1 MQSILRWAKKSNPSV
16 IICSSVGYPVFMH
29 PTKIERKVL
38 EDSAIFD
45 SIFIHTPPGEY
56 TYVRRALGG
65 DNLAAAERIMEG
77 LRAKITYTNY
87 IIKEKSWN
95 TEENRT
101 SIRDSLGLSGEKLV
115 VSSRGGGAVSPKII
129 MDSILSMRRVGGCF
143 MLACAGPSSSQRE
156 MDVFNRAS
164 AMANNVKVIGYTPS
178 LERYIDACD
187 VSIGLSGYNTSL
199 EVLRSSKRSVL
210 IPRANVEQS
219 YRALM
224 LKEMI
229 GSSVIE
235 HNRCSPE
242 EIAREIGFQISR
254 DPEVIPKTDPSMF
267 NGIEVLGK
275 GLRELKP

>member
-1 MQSILRWAKKSNPSV
+1 
-16 IICSSVGYPVFMH
+16 
-29 PTKIERKVL
+29 
-38 EDSAIFD
+38 
-45 SIFIHTPPGEY
+45 
-56 TYVRRALGG
+56 
-65 DNLAAAERIMEG
+65 
-77 LRAKITYTNY
+77 
-87 IIKEKSWN
+87 
-95 TEENRT
+95 
-101 SIRDSLGLSGEKLV
+101 
-115 VSSRGGGAVSPKII
+115 
-129 MDSILSMRRVGGCF
+129 
-143 MLACAGPSSSQRE
+143 